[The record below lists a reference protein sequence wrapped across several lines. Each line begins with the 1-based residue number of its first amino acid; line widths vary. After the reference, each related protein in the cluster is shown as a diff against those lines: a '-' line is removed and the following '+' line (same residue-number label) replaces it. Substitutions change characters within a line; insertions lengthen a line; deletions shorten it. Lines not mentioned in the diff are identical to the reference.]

1 MMTKRAVIVG
11 VNKYRAGN
19 NLRYCLNDVNMIND
33 ALCDCGYET
42 ALLTSPEIPWS
53 SDDIATKDSILES
66 LSVAVSKTKP
76 GDSLLFYFSGHGSQ
90 VPDRS
95 GDEPDG
101 YDEVLCPSDMDF
113 ASGTYITD
121 DDLGRIFNELPD
133 GAALEVMLDCCHAGM
148 GSGRSVTNKSMPPF
162 PGHDAVV
169 RRITDGIDVKNR
181 VIWGACEENEISQ
194 EMFFPLLGGGHGV
207 FTMAMLR
214 AMAKGLGRSDTA
226 QYVASVCEAVSPH
239 QNPTLV
245 VNGKKVI

>member
-1 MMTKRAVIVG
+1 MAKRAVIVG
-11 VNKYRAGN
+11 INSYSTGN
-19 NLRYCLNDVNMIND
+19 NLQYCVND
-33 ALCDCGYET
+33 ALRVHDALRDRGYRAE
-42 ALLTSPEIPWS
+42 LLTSPEYKWTDDVASKNSITKTL
-53 SDDIATKDSILES
+53 SD
-66 LSVAVSKTKP
+66 AVSKTKP

-101 YDEVLCPSDMDF
+101 YDEILCPSDMDF

-133 GAALEVMLDCCHAGM
+133 SAALEVMLDCCHAGM

>member
-1 MMTKRAVIVG
+1 MTKRAVIVG
-11 VNKYRAGN
+11 VNHCRSGN
-19 NLRYCLNDVNMIND
+19 NLQYCAND
-33 ALCDCGYET
+33 AMRLYDALRDRGYRAE
-42 ALLTSPEIPWS
+42 LLTSPEYKWT
-53 SDDIATKDSILES
+53 DDIASKDSIIKALTA
-66 LSVAVSKTKP
+66 AVLKTKP

-121 DDLGRIFNELPD
+121 DDLGRIFNQLTED
-133 GAALEVMLDCCHAGM
+133 AALEVMLDCCHAGL
-148 GSGRSVTNKSMPPF
+148 GSGRSVTNRSMPPF
-162 PGHDAVV
+162 PGHDAVI
-169 RRITDGIDVKNR
+169 RHITDGIDVKNR
-181 VIWGACEENEISQ
+181 AIWGACRENEISQ

-214 AMAKGLGRSDTA
+214 AMAKGLSRLDTA
-226 QYVASVCEAVSPH
+226 DYVASVCEAVSPH

-245 VNGKKVI
+245 VNGKKIM